1 MYANE
6 NAISYNATGL
16 PWLRTTIPPMERHT
30 PQRAAV
36 LAAIASAGRP
46 LLPQEVLELAAS
58 QAPTLGIA
66 TVYRALK
73 KLADEGSICPVAL
86 AGEPVRYEAA
96 GQGHHHHF
104 QCRECRRV
112 YDVAGCV
119 GGLGGLVPPGFTLE
133 EHEVILYGR
142 CAECT
147 VPHEGLPVR

>member
-1 MYANE
+1 
-6 NAISYNATGL
+6 
-16 PWLRTTIPPMERHT
+16 MERHT
-30 PQRAAV
+30 PQRTAV
-36 LAAIASAGRP
+36 LSAIARAGRP
-46 LLPQEVLELAAS
+46 LLPQEVLELAGS
-58 QAPTLGIA
+58 DAPTLSIA

-73 KLADEGSICPVAL
+73 KLADDGSICPVAL

-147 VPHEGLPVR
+147 PARDGRRPGA

>member
-1 MYANE
+1 
-6 NAISYNATGL
+6 
-16 PWLRTTIPPMERHT
+16 MERHT

-36 LAAIASAGRP
+36 LSAITRAGRP
-46 LLPQEVLELAAS
+46 LLPQEVLEQAGS
-58 QAPTLGIA
+58 EAPTLSIA

-73 KLADEGSICPVAL
+73 KLSDEGSICPVAL

-104 QCRECRRV
+104 QCRGCRRV

-119 GGLGGLVPPGFTLE
+119 GGLGGLLPLGFTLE

-147 VPHEGLPVR
+147 SPREGPQPGA

>member
-1 MYANE
+1 
-6 NAISYNATGL
+6 
-16 PWLRTTIPPMERHT
+16 MERHT

-58 QAPTLGIA
+58 QAPTLSIA

-147 VPHEGLPVR
+147 GNSAERFCGR

>member
-1 MYANE
+1 M
-6 NAISYNATGL
+6 
-16 PWLRTTIPPMERHT
+16 
-30 PQRAAV
+30 
-36 LAAIASAGRP
+36 
-46 LLPQEVLELAAS
+46 LPQEALELAAS
-58 QAPTLGIA
+58 QAPTLSIA

-86 AGEPVRYEAA
+86 AGEPVRSEAA

-147 VPHEGLPVR
+147 VNAAKSLCGC

>member
-1 MYANE
+1 MQLDANE
-6 NAISYNATGL
+6 NAISYNATDV

-96 GQGHHHHF
+96 
-104 QCRECRRV
+104 
-112 YDVAGCV
+112 VAHSERP
-119 GGLGGLVPPGFTLE
+119 GLAAPTN
-133 EHEVILYGR
+133 
-142 CAECT
+142 
-147 VPHEGLPVR
+147 

>member
-1 MYANE
+1 
-6 NAISYNATGL
+6 
-16 PWLRTTIPPMERHT
+16 MERHT
-30 PQRAAV
+30 LQRAAV
-36 LAAIASAGRP
+36 LAAITRAGRP
-46 LLPQEVLELAAS
+46 LLPQEVLEMAGS
-58 QAPTLGIA
+58 EAPTLSIA

-73 KLADEGSICPVAL
+73 KLSEEESICPVAL

-104 QCRECRRV
+104 QCRGCRRV

-142 CAECT
+142 CASCA
-147 VPHEGLPVR
+147 VPGEGRGVRA

>member
-1 MYANE
+1 
-6 NAISYNATGL
+6 
-16 PWLRTTIPPMERHT
+16 MERQT

-36 LAAIASAGRP
+36 LTAIARAGRP
-46 LLPQEVLELAAS
+46 LLPQEVLELAGS
-58 QAPTLGIA
+58 DAPTLSIA

-142 CAECT
+142 CTECT
-147 VPHEGLPVR
+147 DAPAERVGSS

>member
-1 MYANE
+1 
-6 NAISYNATGL
+6 
-16 PWLRTTIPPMERHT
+16 MERHT

-46 LLPQEVLELAAS
+46 LLPQEVLELAAI
-58 QAPTLGIA
+58 QAPTLSIA

-119 GGLGGLVPPGFTLE
+119 GGLGRLVPPGFTLE

-147 VPHEGLPVR
+147 VNYPESVCGR